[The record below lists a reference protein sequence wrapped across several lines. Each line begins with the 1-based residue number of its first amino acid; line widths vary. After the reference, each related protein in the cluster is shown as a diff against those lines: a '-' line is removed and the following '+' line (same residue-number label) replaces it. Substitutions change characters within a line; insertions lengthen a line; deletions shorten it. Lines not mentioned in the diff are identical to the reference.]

1 MDENAEQRLARMKA
15 MHRARAKQYYAKK
28 KMTRVERPEE
38 PTGPSESSESA
49 SSDSDVS
56 ECRVK
61 RRRMDSDV
69 IIPYSDIKK
78 CVKKALR
85 EQKEKKGNGAGY
97 AAAAVGGIGLISA
110 VLNRLPGF
118 NPMRFLGLSDT
129 TNTLPMELPSQQ
141 ELIVPSAVLPCIN
154 VGE

>member
-15 MHRARAKQYYAKK
+15 MHRARAKKYYAKK
-28 KMTRVERPEE
+28 KMTK
-38 PTGPSESSESA
+38 TSQPSEPSEPSESA

-78 CVKKALR
+78 CVKKALK

-97 AAAAVGGIGLISA
+97 AAAAVGGIGLISTI
-110 VLNRLPGF
+110 LNRLPDF
-118 NPMRFLGLSDT
+118 NPMRFLGQSVAT
-129 TNTLPMELPSQQ
+129 STLPMVLPSQQ
-141 ELIVPSAVLPCIN
+141 ELTVPSAVPPCIN
-154 VGE
+154 VGD